1 MTVSATAKRLGWAG
15 LLPFVA
21 APVAILGA
29 GDRAPQV
36 GSALAAY
43 ALAIVCFLAGAWWGI
58 ALLRRRPEILIASNV
73 LVLVACVGF
82 VLLGLGGSML
92 LLAVLLL
99 AAVGVERWHPVFRP
113 QPHYYVLMRLRLSV
127 VASVSLLFSALLL
140 R

>member
-1 MTVSATAKRLGWAG
+1 
-15 LLPFVA
+15 VA
-21 APVAILGA
+21 APAAILGA
-29 GDRAPQV
+29 GEWGRPV

-43 ALAIVCFLAGAWWGI
+43 AMAIVCFLAGAWWGV

-73 LVLVACVGF
+73 VVIVACLGF

-99 AAVGVERWHPVFRP
+99 AVVGVEHWHTAFRP
-113 QPHYYVLMRLRLSV
+113 QPHYYALMRLRLSV
-127 VASVSLLFSALLL
+127 VASVSLLSSAFLL